1 VTPTTVRTP
10 TYDQCARLAERGD
23 TDAALTAYGRYLAE
37 HPADPE
43 VLNDVG
49 TLLFAAGRV
58 DEATVH
64 LESAARRLGDGRAT
78 ALWNL
83 AEAYLAGRRP
93 GKALGLFD
101 ALHREGLLSADLANR
116 TATAFLDADDPG
128 GAVEAL
134 LACRSAFPEQ
144 DLSADFVNA
153 IRAQRPKVAFFCT
166 NGDTKFLTD
175 IYAWA
180 IQRFPTRFF
189 QGSTEEDVRAML
201 QWCDL
206 AWFEWC
212 NPTAAY
218 ASHLP
223 KTSRILIRLH
233 RFEAFKDWPARVNWD
248 HVDALI
254 TVGNPFVVDRL
265 VRQVP
270 DIAQRTR
277 VLSIPNGV
285 NLERFA
291 FRDRPRGKNVAMV
304 GYLNLRKNPGLV
316 LQAFARLHRMDPEYR
331 LCIAGAFQDDGLL
344 EDYMAGMIEEFG
356 LAGAV
361 SFDGWQDDVA
371 AWLEDKHYVVSAAM
385 GEGHPVNVL
394 EAMARGLK
402 PLVHTWPGARGFF
415 PPDCLWRDPD
425 DFCRIV
431 LEGDYEPA
439 RYRAWVA
446 ERYSLAL
453 QLARIGAV
461 FGELERG
468 IRAEAAGRTAP
479 AEEPGAANAP
489 ATRDARAFYE
499 AWYRDAAVKE
509 GTLARLRRKR
519 VVAALETLGR
529 KDLAILDLGCGL
541 GRLEPHLVG
550 FGHVTGVDL
559 SEAAVRAAERHC
571 PAATFVRGDIRT
583 MQLPAKAFDAVTSV
597 EVIEHFDDADQRL
610 HLERARDLLVPGGL
624 LVLTTPNRPVMEALN
639 AQCLARDGRPWS
651 DQPIENWLDADAL
664 RALAEAA
671 GFAVER
677 LDPFAREGDH
687 RGLHLCLVARKPA

>member
-304 GYLNLRKNPGLV
+304 GYLNLRKNPALV

-651 DQPIENWLDADAL
+651 DQPI
-664 RALAEAA
+664 
-671 GFAVER
+671 
-677 LDPFAREGDH
+677 
-687 RGLHLCLVARKPA
+687 